1 MEQVNLNIIP
11 ERETPVFHVS
21 QGDNDRVIRCNLF
34 EGFQAYKLAGT
45 ETILLRYQ
53 KLDGV
58 FVTGIGSFS
67 VTNTSN
73 TYVDISIPSGLT
85 DKPCLVYCKL
95 RIGNIGAKAFYIS
108 VERRP

>member
-53 KLDGV
+53 KRDGGV
-58 FVTGIGSFS
+58 GSFP
-67 VTNTSN
+67 VVNTSD